1 MKKKT
6 TYVIDT
12 NVFLTDYEALDK
24 FGSNDI
30 VIPIKVLEE
39 IDKNKKRQDGV
50 GLNARHFIRVLDE
63 LREKNTDKTNLK
75 NGIKLGANKGMIRVR
90 SSEADVELLKGH
102 LDPTHPD
109 NIILAAA
116 LAEMENNENVVLV
129 SLDVNMRVK
138 CDSLGVKSETYQ
150 ENQVVKKAKD
160 IFTGFSRHLVED
172 DIIDSVYNGE
182 ELLIEKDDQSKNYK
196 LNQFLI
202 LTSKFSE
209 KKTCLVMFDGF
220 DKPVARLKEY
230 VKNKDGK
237 VFGLYAK
244 NKEQQ
249 MALNLL
255 MDPKIPVVT
264 LLGSAGSGKTLLSV
278 AAALKMTLGE
288 DAAYSK
294 VIVSRPIMPMG
305 KDIGFLPGSAS
316 EKLAPWIA
324 PIDDNLEFLFGLKDN
339 KSDSKATSNLLEKY
353 KESGII
359 QVEALTYI
367 RGRSLSNAFIIIDE
381 AQNLTSHEIKT
392 ILTRV
397 GENTKIVL
405 TGDVEQI
412 DNIYINES
420 TNGLTYAIE
429 KLKDSELTGHV
440 TLQKGER
447 SKVATLCAQVL

>member
-1 MKKKT
+1 MKKKI

-75 NGIKLGANKGMIRVR
+75 NGIKLGPNKGTIRVR
-90 SSEADVELLKGH
+90 SSEADVELLNGH
-102 LDPTHPD
+102 LDHQHPD

-160 IFTGFSRHLVED
+160 IFTGFSKHLVED

-182 ELLIEKDDQSKNYK
+182 ELVIEKCEQSKSYK
-196 LNQFLI
+196 PNQFLI

-220 DKPVARLKEY
+220 DKPVVRLKEY
-230 VKNKDGK
+230 VKNRDGK

-249 MALNLL
+249 MAFNLL
-255 MDPKIPVVT
+255 MDPKVPVVT
-264 LLGSAGSGKTLLSV
+264 LMGAAGSGKTLISI
-278 AAALKMTLGE
+278 AAALKMTLG
-288 DAAYSK
+288 DNVYNK
-294 VIVSRPIMPMG
+294 IIVSRPIMPMG
-305 KDIGFLPGSAS
+305 KDIGFLPGDLSA
-316 EKLAPWIA
+316 KLAPWIA

-339 KSDSKATSNLLEKY
+339 KLDGKSLNPLEKY

-429 KLKDSELTGHV
+429 KLKDSDLTGHV

>member
-1 MKKKT
+1 MKKKI

-75 NGIKLGANKGMIRVR
+75 NGIKLGPNKGTIRVR
-90 SSEADVELLKGH
+90 SSEADVELLNGH
-102 LDPTHPD
+102 LDHQHPD

-172 DIIDSVYNGE
+172 DIIDGVYNGE
-182 ELLIEKDDQSKNYK
+182 ELVIEKCEQSKGYK
-196 LNQFLI
+196 PNQFLI

-220 DKPVARLKEY
+220 DKPVVRLKEY
-230 VKNKDGK
+230 VKNKEGK

-255 MDPKIPVVT
+255 MDQKVPVVT
-264 LLGSAGSGKTLLSV
+264 LMGSAGSGKTLISI
-278 AAALKMTLGE
+278 AAALKMTLE
-288 DAAYSK
+288 ENAYSK
-294 VIVSRPIMPMG
+294 IIVSRPIMPMG
-305 KDIGFLPGSAS
+305 KDIGFLPGAID
-316 EKLAPWIA
+316 EKLKPWIA

-339 KSDSKATSNLLEKY
+339 KADSKTTGDPLEKY
-353 KESGII
+353 KEKGII

-429 KLKDSELTGHV
+429 KLKDSDLTGHV